1 MRKILDGL
9 YTISAGLAALSLA
22 SIAAIVFGQVV
33 FNTIDYVALRFFDQS
48 FGLLIPS
55 YSLFSGY
62 ALGFATFLSLGL
74 GLRKAVLIRVT
85 LLESKLPSPIRR
97 GTLTIIALLGVMMGV
112 LFTYSLGVLAYESF
126 LWGDRASGLVKVPLW
141 IPQSV
146 LSLGSAV
153 FLVAALDTLQEVVRT
168 GRSDALVVDSVAE
181 EVL

>member
-9 YTISAGLAALSLA
+9 YSISAGLAAISLV
-22 SIAAIVFGQVV
+22 SIAVIVFGQVV
-33 FNTIDYVALRFFDQS
+33 FNTIDYVALHLFDQS

-74 GLRKAVLIRVT
+74 GLRKAVHIRVT
-85 LLESKLPSPIRR
+85 LVESRMSASIRR
-97 GTLTIIALLGVMMGV
+97 GSLTMIALVGVGMGV

-146 LSLGSAV
+146 LCVGAAV
-153 FLVAALDTLQEVVRT
+153 FLVAALDTLVEILRT
-168 GRSDALVVDSVAE
+168 GRSEALVIESVAE
-181 EVL
+181 EAL